1 MKDRITLRALKWLQR
16 AFVLLSL
23 GLLVSL
29 PPVAHAAETTGTA
42 KTTQYKGLDQ
52 QAQSLKKEVMELNR
66 DLLAL
71 EEELLFPASTQVAVF
86 VSMDIG
92 SLFELD
98 AVEVK
103 LDDKVVAHYLYTQ
116 REIEAL
122 RRGGV
127 HRLYLGNLRVGKH
140 ELVAFFTGK
149 GPHGRDYRRGATL
162 EFEKQTEPRYIE
174 LQIRDVTRNL
184 QPEFRVKEWQ

>member
-1 MKDRITLRALKWLQR
+1 MKNRIAEKIRSRGRQV
-16 AFVLLSL
+16 FVLLSL
-23 GLLVSL
+23 ALAALLSPSL
-29 PPVAHAAETTGTA
+29 FAGDNKAEPPAGF
-42 KTTQYKGLDQ
+42 KGVDE
-52 QAQSLKKEVMELNR
+52 QAQTLKQDVMDLNR

-86 VSMDIG
+86 VSMDVG
-92 SLFELD
+92 ALFELD
-98 AVEVK
+98 SVEIK

-127 HRLYLGNLRVGKH
+127 HRLYLGNLRTGKH
-140 ELVAFFTGK
+140 ELVAFFIGK
-149 GPHGRDYRRGATL
+149 GPHDRDYRRGATL
-162 EFEKQTEPRYIE
+162 DFEKQTDPKYIE
-174 LQIRDVTRNL
+174 LQIKDVTRNL

>member
-1 MKDRITLRALKWLQR
+1 MKTL
-16 AFVLLSL
+16 VLLTVT
-23 GLLVSL
+23 LLIAL
-29 PPVAHAAETTGTA
+29 PSPGYTA
-42 KTTQYKGLDQ
+42 DTNASPPATQFKGLDQ

-71 EEELLFPASTQVAVF
+71 EEELLFPANTQVAVF

-92 SLFELD
+92 SLFDLD

-103 LDDKVVAHYLYTQ
+103 LDNKVVAHYLYTQ

-127 HRLYLGNLRVGKH
+127 QRLYLGNLRVGKH

-149 GPHGRDYRRGATL
+149 GPHARDYRRGTTL
-162 EFEKQTEPRYIE
+162 EFEKETEPKYLE

>member
-1 MKDRITLRALKWLQR
+1 MD
-16 AFVLLSL
+16 
-23 GLLVSL
+23 
-29 PPVAHAAETTGTA
+29 E
-42 KTTQYKGLDQ
+42 
-52 QAQSLKKEVMELNR
+52 QAQTLKQDVMDLNR

-86 VSMDIG
+86 VSMDVG
-92 SLFELD
+92 ALFELD
-98 AVEVK
+98 SVEIK

-116 REIEAL
+116 REIDAL

-127 HRLYLGNLRVGKH
+127 HRLYLGNLRTGKH

-149 GPHGRDYRRGATL
+149 GPHDRDYRRGATL
-162 EFEKQTEPRYIE
+162 DFEKQTDPKYIE
-174 LQIRDVTRNL
+174 LQIKDVTRNL

>member
-1 MKDRITLRALKWLQR
+1 MHAPKRLRGIIA
-16 AFVLLSL
+16 LLSL
-23 GLLVSL
+23 GLMIST
-29 PPVAHAAETTGTA
+29 PPAAFSAETTATT
-42 KTTQYKGLDQ
+42 KTTPYKGLDQ
-52 QAQSLKKEVMELNR
+52 QAQSLKQEVMELNR

-92 SLFELD
+92 SLFALD

-149 GPHGRDYRRGATL
+149 GPHDRDYRRGTTL
-162 EFEKQTEPRYIE
+162 EFEKQTDPKYIE
-174 LQIRDVTRNL
+174 LQISDVTRNL

>member
-1 MKDRITLRALKWLQR
+1 
-16 AFVLLSL
+16 
-23 GLLVSL
+23 
-29 PPVAHAAETTGTA
+29 
-42 KTTQYKGLDQ
+42 
-52 QAQSLKKEVMELNR
+52 
-66 DLLAL
+66 
-71 EEELLFPASTQVAVF
+71 
-86 VSMDIG
+86 
-92 SLFELD
+92 
-98 AVEVK
+98 
-103 LDDKVVAHYLYTQ
+103 VVAHYLYTQ

-149 GPHGRDYRRGATL
+149 GPHNRDYRRGATL

-174 LQIRDVTRNL
+174 LQIKDVTRNL